1 MQLEKAQHKSV
12 TMNPSVDFGEM
23 YSGMESTALQL
34 SSNDHEID
42 TDDIVPELDQHVVAV
57 QKTEE
62 YVQEDLDE

>member
-1 MQLEKAQHKSV
+1 
-12 TMNPSVDFGEM
+12 MNPSVDFGEM
-23 YSGMESTALQL
+23 YSGMESTAVQL

-57 QKTEE
+57 QKKEE